1 MRYLSGFKFNYLA
14 SAKKVIGLLTACH
27 NCVLTCHLSGN
38 IQDDLHQRQG
48 VDSRKDRERE
58 KKVMTEHPEIR
69 LLNSVVILATIPIAR
84 EAVINCRLVLV
95 LPVVK
100 VTEEVIVQLYEAI
113 SCGKARVFYKV
124 CEL

>member
-48 VDSRKDRERE
+48 VDSTKDREKE
-58 KKVMTEHPEIR
+58 R
-69 LLNSVVILATIPIAR
+69 LQLNTLRLVYSVVILATIPIVR
-84 EAVINCRLVLV
+84 EAVIYCRLVLV

>member
-1 MRYLSGFKFNYLA
+1 
-14 SAKKVIGLLTACH
+14 
-27 NCVLTCHLSGN
+27 
-38 IQDDLHQRQG
+38 
-48 VDSRKDRERE
+48 
-58 KKVMTEHPEIR
+58 MTEHPEIR

>member
-48 VDSRKDRERE
+48 VDSTKDREKE
-58 KKVMTEHPEIR
+58 R
-69 LLNSVVILATIPIAR
+69 LQLNTLRLVYSVVILATIPIAR

>member
-1 MRYLSGFKFNYLA
+1 
-14 SAKKVIGLLTACH
+14 
-27 NCVLTCHLSGN
+27 
-38 IQDDLHQRQG
+38 
-48 VDSRKDRERE
+48 
-58 KKVMTEHPEIR
+58 MTEHPEIR
-69 LLNSVVILATIPIAR
+69 LLNSVVILATIPIVR
-84 EAVINCRLVLV
+84 EAVIYCRLVLV